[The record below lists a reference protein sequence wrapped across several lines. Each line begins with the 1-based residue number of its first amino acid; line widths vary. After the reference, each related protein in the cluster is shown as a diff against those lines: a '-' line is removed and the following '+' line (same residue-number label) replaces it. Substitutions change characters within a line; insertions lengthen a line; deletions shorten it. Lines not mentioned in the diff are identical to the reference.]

1 MTDESRPDNLEDP
14 KPDLDEQALVG
25 TGNEKQDDLDTAHE
39 METIV
44 PSTPEQLDSATI
56 QGVERPQKPV
66 VLDGEAIPGY
76 ELLGELGR
84 GGMGVVYKARDQKL
98 KRIVAL
104 KMILSGA
111 HASDEDMQRFQIE
124 AEAVAKL
131 QHPNI
136 VQIYEVAEHEG
147 RPYIA
152 LEYADGG
159 SLDQKIAG
167 TPQNASESARL
178 IETLARAIELAHQQ
192 EIIHRDLKP
201 ANILLTEEGEPKIT
215 DFGLA
220 KRLDEDSSQTKSGA
234 VMGTPSYMAP
244 EQAASNAKTLG
255 PAADTYA
262 LGAILYHMLTGRPP
276 FQAETQL
283 DTIMQVIGEEPIAPR
298 RLNSTVPVD
307 LETITLK
314 CLQKDIGRRYDSA
327 EALAEDLRRFAAR
340 EPIQARP
347 VSLAERGWK
356 WARRRPAIA
365 GLIGVSMVALLILI
379 VGGLWVNA
387 SLKREKDD
395 AQRARQEAEASEAEA
410 TKGRREAESA
420 REWISQSLARVMQ
433 DQPPNEA
440 VPWLADD
447 LRRETSSRRRRQA
460 AQRLVS
466 TIRASV
472 KPSSI
477 QFLESASVR
486 QLKLSPRNGLFVTS
500 MSNGDLHRFDLA
512 TGQPIGK
519 PITNGAPVQQL
530 EFDPVAKRMM
540 GFMNVEGNALLVV
553 PKKSLVR
560 FWDLETGK
568 REPLKID
575 LEGGWIRHLRY
586 SPDGQTIML
595 VVDDRVELRN
605 AGTGERVFPGLLHQ
619 DAVLH
624 ASWNLEGT
632 RIMSVTEGA
641 KVHHWNAGTGDP
653 LGDPLQVS
661 IAGDW
666 KDVTFS
672 ADRQLAVLIGVRNAQ
687 LVTTSD
693 GKRRGPL
700 LEHEDKILFT
710 GFSNDGQRLVTTSR
724 DHTAQVWN
732 TENGLALVSPFH
744 HPGDVRQAAFDL
756 SGELLATA
764 CADRYLRVWD
774 IKRGEISGQPM
785 VHRKGVNQVH
795 FCGDGR
801 RLLSASSQ
809 FTDKSLGGISDP
821 DGTEI
826 RLWDLANADQYSS
839 LGVSTPTRHAFFVLR
854 GNRILTVQD
863 PVQQYSLESSER
875 SPTLQLWDA
884 ASHENLFVASH
895 PELPDSRPLHAYLD
909 PSRRYLVTWSGA
921 TAWLWG
927 MDTNQ
932 VTLINELSHESD
944 RGLESGN
951 EIAGVYVP
959 GREGANV
966 SDNAGA
972 GAGAVGESALFTFTA
987 GSDVLGYVWPGKYKL
1002 WDLKNGQFVDIDATH
1017 FTGKYLVSDG
1027 LQPYFLTTPNPLTT
1041 SQEMQ
1046 IYFLNEESLD
1056 SRVFDFFKVTKK
1068 ICFAP
1073 RLHPVAAAFYVTT
1086 FSLSTNEWGMT
1097 RIGTGNMLIT
1107 KDDITELE
1115 IGHRERF
1122 GWRFDRAGRRILTF
1136 SEDKTAR
1143 VWDAKSGNPLT
1154 LPLRHNHALV
1164 DGAFSPDGTLVVTAA
1179 SGSGEEGELRIW
1191 ETSSGIPRSYYFSH
1205 GKPVEHV
1212 QFDAQGK
1219 QVMSVGGGE
1228 VRLWNVELP
1237 QLPDEDLLALSELV
1251 SGWRVENLSL
1261 FDSDM
1266 ETVQQAWEKFGQ
1278 SPEWGFQPA
1287 ESQLKAWYLDRFQY
1301 AQEQKEWSQLLQYTD
1316 QALQRWPGWDKS
1328 LEYRSE
1334 THARQELWPEAAED
1348 LAALVASGTHSPAR
1362 WNSAAVTALVSGDHA
1377 GYLETCRRMLKEFG
1391 VEESSGWVPWTCVLD
1406 PEGTRLLLEEAP
1418 LALEAIE
1425 LELEGNPFA
1434 EHVSAILLYRSGNW
1448 KGAATRLEMLLDG
1461 QEDAVAGDNS
1471 PGRNPRTAM
1480 DWHSWSF
1487 LAQARA
1493 RLGDSAEL
1501 AAFLERINILL
1512 SDPAEREKL
1521 DWKFRADL
1529 ILHQRE
1535 AKQLLSPAPSSA
1547 TEREKE
1553 IAR

>member
-1 MTDESRPDNLEDP
+1 MSDESRPDNLEDP

-25 TGNEKQDDLDTAHE
+25 TGNEEQDDLDTAHE

-44 PSTPEQLDSATI
+44 PSTEQPDSRNSATI

-66 VLDGEAIPGY
+66 VLEGEAIPGY
-76 ELLGELGR
+76 DLLGELGR

-98 KRIVAL
+98 KRVVAL

-124 AEAVAKL
+124 AEAVARL

-152 LEYADGG
+152 LEYAAGG
-159 SLDQKIAG
+159 SLDQKISG
-167 TPQNASESARL
+167 TPQNAEESARL

-244 EQAASNAKTLG
+244 EQAASSAKTLG

-298 RLNSTVPVD
+298 RLNSTLPVD

-314 CLQKDIGRRYDSA
+314 CLQKDIGRRYESA
-327 EALAEDLRRFAAR
+327 EALAEDLRRFLAR

-347 VSLAERGWK
+347 VSLVERSWK

-365 GLIGVSMVALLILI
+365 GLIGVSMVALLVVI
-379 VGGLWVNA
+379 VGSLWYSA
-387 SLKREKDD
+387 ELKREKDD
-395 AQRARQEAEASEAEA
+395 AQLARQEAEAAEAEA
-410 TKGRREAESA
+410 KRGRREAESA
-420 REWISQSLARVMQ
+420 RVWISQSLARVMQ

-477 QFLESASVR
+477 QFLESAPVR
-486 QLKLSPRNGLFVTS
+486 QLKISPRNGLFVIS
-500 MSNGDLHRFDLA
+500 MSNGDIHRFDLA

-519 PITNGAPVQQL
+519 PITNGAPVQEL
-530 EFDPVAKRMM
+530 EFHPVARRMM
-540 GFMNVEGNALLVV
+540 GFMRMESNSLLQV

-568 REPLKID
+568 RESLKID
-575 LEGGWIRHLRY
+575 LEGGWIRHIGY
-586 SPDGQTIML
+586 SPDGQTMML

-605 AGTGERVFPGLLHQ
+605 ARTGELLFPGLLHQ
-619 DAVLH
+619 EVVLN
-624 ASWNLEGT
+624 ACWNLEGT
-632 RIMSVTEGA
+632 RIISVTEGA
-641 KVHHWNAGTGDP
+641 VVYRWDAGTGDS
-653 LGDPLQVS
+653 LGDPLQVP

-666 KDVTFS
+666 KEVKFS
-672 ADRQLAVLIGVRNAQ
+672 TDRQLAILIGVINAQ

-693 GKRRGPL
+693 GKPRGPL
-700 LEHEDKILFT
+700 LEHEDEILFA
-710 GFSNDGQRLVTTSR
+710 GFSNDSQRLVTTSR

-732 TENGLALVSPFH
+732 TESGLALVSPFH

-756 SGELLATA
+756 SGKLLATA

-774 IKRGEISGQPM
+774 INRGEIAGQPM
-785 VHRKGVNQVH
+785 VHRKGVNQVQ

-801 RLLSASSQ
+801 RLLSTS
-809 FTDKSLGGISDP
+809 FRRTEENLVGIGDP

-863 PVQQYSLESSER
+863 PVQQYSLEPSER

-895 PELPDSRPLHAYLD
+895 PELPDAGPLHAYLD
-909 PSRRYLVTWSGA
+909 PSRRYLVTWSGV

-932 VTLINELSHESD
+932 VTFINELSHDSD
-944 RGLESGN
+944 RGLKFGN
-951 EIAGVYVP
+951 DIAGVFVP
-959 GREGANV
+959 GLGQSN
-966 SDNAGA
+966 
-972 GAGAVGESALFTFTA
+972 SAAAAIGGSQLLTFTS
-987 GSDVLGYVWPGKYKL
+987 GSDVLGYTWPGKYKSWQL
-1002 WDLKNGQFVDIDATH
+1002 ANGQLMDQDFSVISY
-1017 FTGKYLVSDG
+1017 KYVLLGGDNTS
-1027 LQPYFLTTPNPLTT
+1027 QYFLTLPELLTT
-1041 SQEMQ
+1041 SQKMEWP
-1046 IYFLNEESLD
+1046 LRKEDGTVGLEGLD
-1056 SRVFDFFKVTKK
+1056 LFKLTKK
-1068 ICFAP
+1068 ISFAP
-1073 RLHPVAAAFYVTT
+1073 RLHPKNDSVYVTT
-1086 FSLSTNEWGMT
+1086 FSLKTNEWGVT
-1097 RIGTGNMLIT
+1097 RIATNNGVMTEDG
-1107 KDDITELE
+1107 ITELE
-1115 IGHRERF
+1115 IGHRVK
-1122 GWRFDRAGRRILTF
+1122 FDWSFDTIGRKILTF

-1154 LPLRHNHALV
+1154 LPLRHNYGLV

-1205 GKPVEHV
+1205 GRPVEHV
-1212 QFDAQGK
+1212 QFGAQGK

-1237 QLPDEDLLALSELV
+1237 QLPDEDLLALSELI

-1266 ETVQQAWEKFGQ
+1266 ETVQQAWKKFGQ
-1278 SPEWGFQPA
+1278 SPEWGFQPV
-1287 ESQLKAWYLDRFQY
+1287 ESQLKAWYLDRFQH
-1301 AQEQKEWSQLLQYTD
+1301 AQEQKEWSQLLQYAD
-1316 QALQRWPGWDKS
+1316 QALQLWPGWDKA

-1334 THARQELWPEAAED
+1334 THARQELWLKAAEG

-1377 GYLETCRRMLKEFG
+1377 SYLETCRRMLKEFG

-1448 KGAATRLEMLLDG
+1448 KGAATRLETLLDG
-1461 QEDAVAGDNS
+1461 QEDAATGGNS
-1471 PGRNPRTAM
+1471 PGRNPRTAL

-1501 AAFLERINILL
+1501 TAFLERIDILL

-1529 ILHQRE
+1529 IIHQRE
-1535 AKQLLSPAPSSA
+1535 AKQLLSPVPLPA
-1547 TEREKE
+1547 TE
-1553 IAR
+1553 